1 MKEMLGIFLAFI
13 ALLIAWRCWKKTV
26 RAMVRD
32 RLFDLRDELRNH
44 YVENGL
50 DMNDGAYARTRER
63 LNNLL
68 RYTKNMRMIGYI
80 YFSTHVDKEVV
91 GAADAEFETIIQK
104 CDSETAGLIRR
115 VRRQSCETILLYM
128 AATSLGF
135 ISAVILMFI
144 YFLPSKIIEALKRCL
159 RSTFE
164 CKPATLEYA
173 AMC

>member
-1 MKEMLGIFLAFI
+1 MNIILDTLVAFVVLVI
-13 ALLIAWRCWKKTV
+13 TWRHWKKTA

-50 DMNDGAYARTRER
+50 DMNDGAYERTRER

-68 RYTKNMRMIGYI
+68 RYTKAMRMIGYI
-80 YFSTHVDKEVV
+80 YFSAHVDKEMVDET
-91 GAADAEFETIIQK
+91 AAEFDAVIKK
-104 CDSETAGLIRR
+104 CDSKTATLIERI
-115 VRRQSCETILLYM
+115 RRQSCETILLYM

-135 ISAVILMFI
+135 ISAAVLLFI
-144 YFLPSKIIEALKRCL
+144 YFLPARIIDALKRCM
-159 RSTFE
+159 RSLFDF
-164 CKPATLEYA
+164 KPATLECA

>member
-1 MKEMLGIFLAFI
+1 MREMLGIFVAFV
-13 ALLIAWRCWKKTV
+13 ALLVSWRCWKKTA

-50 DMNDGAYARTRER
+50 DMNDGAYAKTRER

-68 RYTKNMRMIGYI
+68 RYTKEMRMIGYI
-80 YFSTHVDKEVV
+80 YFSANVDKEMVD
-91 GAADAEFETIIQK
+91 ATAAEFDSVVQK
-104 CDSETAGLIRR
+104 CDSKTAELIGRI
-115 VRRQSCETILLYM
+115 RRQSCETILLYM

-135 ISAVILMFI
+135 ISATVLMFI
-144 YFLPSKIIEALKRCL
+144 YMLPSKIVDALKKCL
-159 RSTFE
+159 RSIFDF
-164 CKPATLEYA
+164 KPATLECA

>member
-1 MKEMLGIFLAFI
+1 MKEMLGIFVAFI

-32 RLFDLRDELRNH
+32 RLFDLRDELRDH

-50 DMNDGAYARTRER
+50 DMNDGAYAQTRER

-68 RYTKNMRMIGYI
+68 RYTKSMRMIGYI
-80 YFSTHVDKEVV
+80 YFSAHVDREMVEAT
-91 GAADAEFETIIQK
+91 AADFEAVIQE
-104 CDSETAGLIRR
+104 CDCETAKLIHRI
-115 VRRQSCETILLYM
+115 RRQSCEAILLYM
-128 AATSLGF
+128 ASTSLGF

-144 YFLPSKIIEALKRCL
+144 CFLPSKIIDALKRCL
-159 RSTFE
+159 RSVFDL
-164 CKPATLEYA
+164 KPATLECA

>member
-1 MKEMLGIFLAFI
+1 MKEMLGIFVAFI
-13 ALLIAWRCWKKTV
+13 SLIIVWRCWKKTA

-50 DMNDGAYARTRER
+50 DMNDGAYERTRER

-68 RYTKNMRMIGYI
+68 RYTKAMRMIGFI
-80 YFSTHVDKEVV
+80 YFSAHIDKEMVDKTAEEFD
-91 GAADAEFETIIQK
+91 AAIK
-104 CDSETAGLIRR
+104 MCDSKTAALIERI
-115 VRRQSCETILLYM
+115 RRQSCETILLYM

-135 ISAVILMFI
+135 ISAAGLLFI
-144 YFLPSKIIEALKRCL
+144 YFLPAKIVDALKRCL
-159 RSTFE
+159 RSLFDF
-164 CKPATLEYA
+164 KPATIECA

>member
-1 MKEMLGIFLAFI
+1 MREMLGIFVAFI
-13 ALLIAWRCWKKTV
+13 ALLVSWRCWKKTA

-50 DMNDGAYARTRER
+50 DMNDGAYAKTRDR

-68 RYTKNMRMIGYI
+68 RYTKEMRMIGYI
-80 YFSTHVDKEVV
+80 YFSANVNKEMVD
-91 GAADAEFETIIQK
+91 ATAAEFDSVIQE
-104 CDSETAGLIRR
+104 CDNKTAELIGRI
-115 VRRQSCETILLYM
+115 RRQSCETILLYM

-135 ISAVILMFI
+135 ISATILMLV
-144 YFLPSKIIEALKRCL
+144 YMLPSKIIDALKQCL
-159 RSTFE
+159 RSVFDF
-164 CKPATLEYA
+164 KPATLECA

>member
-1 MKEMLGIFLAFI
+1 MNIILDTLVAFVVLVI
-13 ALLIAWRCWKKTV
+13 TWRYWKKTA

-50 DMNDGAYARTRER
+50 DMNDGAYERTRER

-68 RYTKNMRMIGYI
+68 RYTKAMRMIGFI
-80 YFSTHVDKEVV
+80 YFSAHIDKEMVDET
-91 GAADAEFETIIQK
+91 AAEFDAAIK
-104 CDSETAGLIRR
+104 MCDSKTAALIERI
-115 VRRQSCETILLYM
+115 RRQSCETILLYM

-135 ISAVILMFI
+135 ISAAGLLFI
-144 YFLPSKIIEALKRCL
+144 YFLPAKIVDALKRCL
-159 RSTFE
+159 RSLFDF
-164 CKPATLEYA
+164 KPATMECA